1 MTTRRCRSTAPRAYR
16 HNRDVHRGT
25 NFAIVATV
33 ALLAATSA
41 ACTREPVLPARPSS
55 SPATS
60 AASHSPADPPRLRR
74 TTTARST
81 PARPA
86 RANRPPTGRA
96 PTRQAE
102 LPRGGQRILPAYRVV
117 AYYGAPGG
125 GQLGVLGIGTPDQA
139 AAAVARQAAAYARY
153 GRRIQPAMELI
164 ATVAQA
170 RPGPDGLYS
179 APIPDATIA
188 SYLAAAHRHRL
199 LLILDFQPGRSE
211 FLPQVEADEQFLLDP
226 SVSVALD
233 PEWHVGPTQVPA
245 KVVGSASA
253 SSINAVAGYLSRL
266 VARRHL
272 PEKLLVVHQFTSSML
287 PDRDDIV
294 RPNGL
299 EVVLHADGLAA
310 PAEKIHVYNQ
320 LAFPA
325 PPFHAGF
332 KLFCQAD
339 TGLMTP
345 AQVMALNPQPE
356 VVTYE

>member
-1 MTTRRCRSTAPRAYR
+1 LPVDGAPG
-16 HNRDVHRGT
+16 V
-25 NFAIVATV
+25 
-33 ALLAATSA
+33 
-41 ACTREPVLPARPSS
+41 PAQ
-55 SPATS
+55 
-60 AASHSPADPPRLRR
+60 LRR
-74 TTTARST
+74 ASGNQLRNHRYCCVAGCDVGSVHQGAGAPGAPVEKSGQFSGITLAGRSPTTTPHDDRAVDAGS
-81 PARPA
+81 PRPGES
-86 RANRPPTGRA
+86 PPTGRA
-96 PTRQAE
+96 PARQAE
-102 LPRGGQRILPAYRVV
+102 LPRGGRRILPAYRVV

-125 GQLGVLGIGTPDQA
+125 GQLGVLGIGTPDEA
-139 AAAVARQAAAYARY
+139 AAAVAQQAAAYARY

-179 APIPDATIA
+179 APIPSAAIDG
-188 SYLAAAHRHRL
+188 YLAAAHRHRL
-199 LLILDFQPGRSE
+199 LLILDFQPGRGE

-245 KVVGSASA
+245 KVIGSASA

-272 PEKLLVVHQFTSSML
+272 PDKLLVVHQFTSSML

-299 EVVLHADGLAA
+299 EVVLHADGLAT

-332 KLFCQAD
+332 KLFYQAD

-345 AQVMALNPQPE
+345 AQVMALKPQPE